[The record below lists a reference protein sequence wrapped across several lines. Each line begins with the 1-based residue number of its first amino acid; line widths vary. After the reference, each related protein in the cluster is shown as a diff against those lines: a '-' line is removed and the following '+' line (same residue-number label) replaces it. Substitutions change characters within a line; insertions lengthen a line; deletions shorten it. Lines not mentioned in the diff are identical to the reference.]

1 MIDTVTKHKS
11 LSTGEV
17 NSYKVTYV
25 GSNTI
30 TYVPFDPD
38 NTDYE
43 EIMRQVKEGK
53 LTIKDAD

>member
-1 MIDTVTKHKS
+1 MIDTVTKFKS
-11 LSTGEV
+11 PTTGEV

-30 TYVPFDPD
+30 TYIPFDPD
-38 NTDYE
+38 NSDYK
-43 EIMRQVKEGK
+43 EIMKQVKEGT